1 VAKKQH
7 RVKRW
12 LEDNSVVTI
21 LAVCLVLVL
30 AWIVTA
36 IETHPGEQS
45 SNESIGH
52 AKRHAIPKV
61 LLHPLL

>member
-1 VAKKQH
+1 VAKKRH

-12 LEDNSVVTI
+12 LEDNSVTI

-36 IETHPGEQS
+36 IETYPGEQQH
-45 SNESIGH
+45 ESVGH
-52 AKRHAIPKV
+52 AKRHAIPKE
-61 LLHPLL
+61 LLHLLP